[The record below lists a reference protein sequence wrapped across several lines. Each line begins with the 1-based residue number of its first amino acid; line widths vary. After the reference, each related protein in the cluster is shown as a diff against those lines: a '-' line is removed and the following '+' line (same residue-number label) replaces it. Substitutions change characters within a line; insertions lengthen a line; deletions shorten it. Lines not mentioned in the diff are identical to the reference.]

1 MTAWLDEF
9 RQQAAE
15 SNEVLSVPSLSDE
28 HWRFTSLRG
37 IDFATYAATVEAV
50 PGEPQGAILA
60 EGEHAG
66 RIVMRDGGVVLDEF
80 RPEVA
85 AQGVVFGS
93 LKRLAEEHSD
103 LVEPVL
109 GTIVGYDE
117 KFAAENGALWT
128 DGLLLHVPAG
138 VKVALPFHASYE
150 IATAGAAQQW
160 RVIISLG
167 EGAEATLVEEH
178 LKGEPGYANG
188 VAELVVAESA
198 HLTYVVVQDRNNA
211 SLHFAAHRAEVAKD
225 ATLEWAACSTGSK
238 TGKTRMETRL
248 TGEGSTGRLSAVYVV
263 DGKRHLDLDTTQE
276 HDAPNAVSDLA
287 FKGVLLDDARSVW
300 RGVIRVAEGAHGTD
314 AYQENRNLLLS
325 PKARADSIPGLEI
338 DTNDVRCTHGATAG
352 PVDPMLKFYLMSRGI
367 PAVEAERMIVEG
379 FLEDALERIPDE
391 RIRTALT
398 TAVMRRI
405 PIF

>member
-1 MTAWLDEF
+1 MTAWLEE
-9 RQQAAE
+9 RRRTAAE
-15 SNEVLSVPSLSDE
+15 QNEALAIPSGADE

-37 IDFATYAATVEAV
+37 IDFAAYASSEQAAAGSPE
-50 PGEPQGAILA
+50 GAILA
-60 EGEHAG
+60 DGDHAG
-66 RIVMRDGGVVLDEF
+66 RVVMRDGGVVLEQID
-80 RPEVA
+80 PSVT

-93 LKRLAEEHSD
+93 IKRLAAERGD

-128 DGLLLHVPAG
+128 DGALLHVPAG
-138 VKVALPFHASYE
+138 VKV
-150 IATAGAAQQW
+150 
-160 RVIISLG
+160 
-167 EGAEATLVEEH
+167 
-178 LKGEPGYANG
+178 
-188 VAELVVAESA
+188 EL
-198 HLTYVVVQDRNNA
+198 HLTYVVVQDRHDQ
-211 SLHFAAHRAEVAKD
+211 SLHFAAHRAEIGHD

-248 TGEGSTGRLSAVYVV
+248 IGAGSTGRLSGVFVV
-263 DGKRHLDLDTTQE
+263 DQKRHLDLDTTQE
-276 HDAPNAVSDLA
+276 HDAPNAISDLA
-287 FKGVLLDDARSVW
+287 FKGVLLDQARSVW

-325 PKARADSIPGLEI
+325 PNARADSIPGLEI

-352 PVDPMLKFYLMSRGI
+352 PVDPMLKFYLRSRGI
-367 PAVEAERMIVEG
+367 PPLEAERMIVEG
-379 FLEDALERIPDE
+379 FLEDALERIPNE

-405 PIF
+405 PL

>member
-1 MTAWLDEF
+1 
-9 RQQAAE
+9 
-15 SNEVLSVPSLSDE
+15 
-28 HWRFTSLRG
+28 
-37 IDFATYAATVEAV
+37 
-50 PGEPQGAILA
+50 
-60 EGEHAG
+60 
-66 RIVMRDGGVVLDEF
+66 
-80 RPEVA
+80 
-85 AQGVVFGS
+85 
-93 LKRLAEEHSD
+93 
-103 LVEPVL
+103 
-109 GTIVGYDE
+109 
-117 KFAAENGALWT
+117 
-128 DGLLLHVPAG
+128 
-138 VKVALPFHASYE
+138 
-150 IATAGAAQQW
+150 
-160 RVIISLG
+160 
-167 EGAEATLVEEH
+167 
-178 LKGEPGYANG
+178 
-188 VAELVVAESA
+188 
-198 HLTYVVVQDRNNA
+198 
-211 SLHFAAHRAEVAKD
+211 
-225 ATLEWAACSTGSK
+225 
-238 TGKTRMETRL
+238 METRL

-300 RGVIRVAEGAHGTD
+300 RGVIRVAQGAHGTD

-352 PVDPMLKFYLMSRGI
+352 PVDPMLRFYLMTRGI

>member
-1 MTAWLDEF
+1 MTAWLEER

-15 SNEVLSVPSLSDE
+15 SNEVLSVPSSSDE

-37 IDFATYAATVEAV
+37 IDFATYAATVDAV

-80 RPEVA
+80 SPAVA
-85 AQGVVFGS
+85 AQGVIFGS

-138 VKVALPFHASYE
+138 VKVELPFHAAYE
-150 IATAGAAQQW
+150 IATEGAAQQW

-325 PKARADSIPGLEI
+325 AKARADSIPGLEI

>member
-1 MTAWLDEF
+1 MTAWLEER

-15 SNEVLSVPSLSDE
+15 SNEVLSVPSSSDE

-37 IDFATYAATVEAV
+37 IDFATYAATVDAV

-80 RPEVA
+80 SPAVA

-138 VKVALPFHASYE
+138 VKVELPFHAAYE
-150 IATAGAAQQW
+150 IATEGAAQQW

>member
-37 IDFATYAATVEAV
+37 IDFATYGATVEAV

-80 RPEVA
+80 SPEVA

-198 HLTYVVVQDRNNA
+198 HLTYVVVQDRNDA

-287 FKGVLLDDARSVW
+287 FKGVLLDNARSVW

>member
-1 MTAWLDEF
+1 MSGTWLDE
-9 RQQAAE
+9 RRQAAAQADE
-15 SNEVLSVPSLSDE
+15 ALPVPSSSDE

-37 IDFATYAATVEAV
+37 VDFDRFAVATGAT
-50 PGEPQGAILA
+50 PGEATGAILA
-60 EGEHAG
+60 DGDHAG
-66 RIVMRDGGVVLDEF
+66 RLVMRDGGVVVDELDAA
-80 RPEVA
+80 VA

-93 LKRLAEEHSD
+93 LARLAEEHAA
-103 LVEPVL
+103 LIEPIL

-138 VKVALPFHASYE
+138 VKVQLPFHAAYE
-150 IATAGAAQQW
+150 LVTPDAAQQW
-160 RVIISLG
+160 RVVVSLG

-178 LKGEPGYANG
+178 VAGQPGYANG
-188 VAELVVAESA
+188 VAELVLETAS
-198 HLTYVVVQDRNNA
+198 HLTYVVVQDRHDA

-225 ATLEWAACSTGSK
+225 ATLEWSACSTGSK

-248 TGEGSTGRLSAVYVV
+248 TGEGATGRLSAVYVV

-287 FKGVLLDDARSVW
+287 FKGVLLDSSRSVW
-300 RGVIRVAEGAHGTD
+300 RGVIRVAEGAQGTD

-325 PKARADSIPGLEI
+325 SDARADSIPGLEI

-352 PVDPMLKFYLMSRGI
+352 PVDPMLRFYLMSRGI
-367 PAVEAERMIVEG
+367 PQAEAERMIVEG
-379 FLEDALERIPDE
+379 FLEEALERIPDL
-391 RIRTALT
+391 RIREALT
-398 TAVMRRI
+398 TAVMRRV
-405 PIF
+405 PV

>member
-1 MTAWLDEF
+1 
-9 RQQAAE
+9 
-15 SNEVLSVPSLSDE
+15 
-28 HWRFTSLRG
+28 
-37 IDFATYAATVEAV
+37 
-50 PGEPQGAILA
+50 
-60 EGEHAG
+60 
-66 RIVMRDGGVVLDEF
+66 VVLDEF
-80 RPEVA
+80 SPEVA

-287 FKGVLLDDARSVW
+287 FKGVLLDNARSVW

>member
-1 MTAWLDEF
+1 MTAWLEER
-9 RQQAAE
+9 RQQAAA
-15 SNEVLSVPSLSDE
+15 SNEVLSVPSSSDE

-37 IDFATYAATVEAV
+37 IDFATYAATVDAV

-80 RPEVA
+80 SPAVA

-138 VKVALPFHASYE
+138 VKVELPFHAAYE
-150 IATAGAAQQW
+150 IATEGAAQQW

-287 FKGVLLDDARSVW
+287 FKGVLLDNARSVW

-391 RIRTALT
+391 RVRTALT

>member
-1 MTAWLDEF
+1 MTAWLDER

-15 SNEVLSVPSLSDE
+15 SNEVLSVPSSSDE

-80 RPEVA
+80 SPDVA

>member
-1 MTAWLDEF
+1 MTAWLEER

-15 SNEVLSVPSLSDE
+15 SNEVLSVPSSSDE

-80 RPEVA
+80 SPEVA
-85 AQGVVFGS
+85 AQGVIFGS

-138 VKVALPFHASYE
+138 VKVELPFHAAYE
-150 IATAGAAQQW
+150 IATEGAAQQW

-198 HLTYVVVQDRNNA
+198 HLTYVVVQDRNDA

>member
-80 RPEVA
+80 SPEVA

-198 HLTYVVVQDRNNA
+198 HLTYVVVQDRNDA

-276 HDAPNAVSDLA
+276 HDAPNAGSDLA

-352 PVDPMLKFYLMSRGI
+352 PVDPMLRFYLMTRGI

>member
-1 MTAWLDEF
+1 MTAWLDER

-15 SNEVLSVPSLSDE
+15 SNEVLSVPSSSDE

-66 RIVMRDGGVVLDEF
+66 RIVMRDSGVVLDEF
-80 RPEVA
+80 SPDVA

>member
-1 MTAWLDEF
+1 MTAWLDER

-15 SNEVLSVPSLSDE
+15 SNEGLSVPSSSDE

-66 RIVMRDGGVVLDEF
+66 RIVMRDSGVVLDEF
-80 RPEVA
+80 SPDVA

>member
-1 MTAWLDEF
+1 MTAWLEER

-15 SNEVLSVPSLSDE
+15 SNEVLSVPSSSAE

-80 RPEVA
+80 SPEVA
-85 AQGVVFGS
+85 AQGVIFGS

-138 VKVALPFHASYE
+138 VKVELPFHAAYE
-150 IATAGAAQQW
+150 IATEGAAQQW

-198 HLTYVVVQDRNNA
+198 HLTYVVVQDRNDA

-398 TAVMRRI
+398 TAVMQRI

>member
-1 MTAWLDEF
+1 MTAWLEER

-15 SNEVLSVPSLSDE
+15 SNEGLSVPSSSDE

-37 IDFATYAATVEAV
+37 IDFATYAATVDAV

-80 RPEVA
+80 SPAVA
-85 AQGVVFGS
+85 AQGVIFGS

-138 VKVALPFHASYE
+138 VKVELPFHAAYE
-150 IATAGAAQQW
+150 IATEGAAQQW

-287 FKGVLLDDARSVW
+287 FKGVLLDNARSVW

>member
-1 MTAWLDEF
+1 MSTWLETH
-9 RQQAAE
+9 RRTAAE
-15 SNEVLSVPSLSDE
+15 SSAALGIPSLSDE

-37 IDFATYAATVEAV
+37 IDFERFAVSAEATAGDA
-50 PGEPQGAILA
+50 GGAILA
-60 EGEHAG
+60 EGDHAG
-66 RIVMRDGGVVLDEF
+66 RLVMRDGGVVSEELLAD
-80 RPEVA
+80 VA

-93 LKRLAEEHSD
+93 LARLADDHAA
-103 LVEPVL
+103 LIEPIL

-117 KFAAENGALWT
+117 RFAAENGALWT

-138 VKVALPFHASYE
+138 VKVQLPFHAAYE
-150 IATAGAAQQW
+150 IATPEAAQQW
-160 RVIISLG
+160 RVIVSLG

-178 LKGEPGYANG
+178 LPGQPGYANG
-188 VAELVVAESA
+188 VAELVLAETA
-198 HLTYVVVQDRNNA
+198 HLTYVVVQDRNDA
-211 SLHFAAHRAEVAKD
+211 SLHFAAHRAEIAKD
-225 ATLEWAACSTGSK
+225 ATLEWSACSIGAK

-248 TGEGSTGRLSAVYVV
+248 IGEGSTGRLSAVYVV

-314 AYQENRNLLLS
+314 AYQENRNLMLS
-325 PKARADSIPGLEI
+325 STARADSIPGLEI

-367 PAVEAERMIVEG
+367 PQAEAERMIVEG
-379 FLEDALERIPDE
+379 FLEEALERIPDL
-391 RIRTALT
+391 RIREALT
-398 TAVMRRI
+398 AAVMQRV
-405 PIF
+405 PA

>member
-1 MTAWLDEF
+1 MTAWLDER

-15 SNEVLSVPSLSDE
+15 SNEVLSVPSSSDE

-80 RPEVA
+80 SPDVA

-352 PVDPMLKFYLMSRGI
+352 PVDPMLRFYLMSRGI

>member
-1 MTAWLDEF
+1 MTAWLEER

-15 SNEVLSVPSLSDE
+15 SNEVLSVPSSSDE

-37 IDFATYAATVEAV
+37 IDFATYAATVDAV

-80 RPEVA
+80 SPAVA

-138 VKVALPFHASYE
+138 VKVELPFHAAYE
-150 IATAGAAQQW
+150 IATEGAAQQW

-167 EGAEATLVEEH
+167 EGAQATQEEQH

-287 FKGVLLDDARSVW
+287 FKGVLLDNARSVW

>member
-1 MTAWLDEF
+1 MTAWLDER

-15 SNEVLSVPSLSDE
+15 SNEVLSVPSSSDE

-50 PGEPQGAILA
+50 PGEPQGEILA

-80 RPEVA
+80 SPEVA

-138 VKVALPFHASYE
+138 VKVALPFHAAYE

-188 VAELVVAESA
+188 VAELVVADSA

-398 TAVMRRI
+398 TAVMQRI

>member
-1 MTAWLDEF
+1 MSTWLEEQ
-9 RQQAAE
+9 RRSAAE
-15 SNEVLSVPSLSDE
+15 HDQSLPVPSLSDE

-37 IDFATYAATVEAV
+37 IDFAAYTPATAAPSGDAA
-50 PGEPQGAILA
+50 GAILA
-60 EGEHAG
+60 DGDHAG
-66 RIVMRDGGVVLDEF
+66 RLVMRDGAVSAESLEAS
-80 RPEVA
+80 VA

-93 LKRLAEEHSD
+93 LARLADEHAA
-103 LVEPVL
+103 LIEPIL
-109 GTIVGYDE
+109 GRIVGYDE
-117 KFAAENGALWT
+117 KFAAQSGALWT

-138 VKVALPFHASYE
+138 VKVALPFHAAYE

-167 EGAEATLVEEH
+167 AGAEATLVEEH
-178 LKGEPGYANG
+178 LTGQPGYANG
-188 VAELVVAESA
+188 VAELVVAEDA
-198 HLTYVVVQDRNNA
+198 HLTYVVVQDRHDEA
-211 SLHFAAHRAEVAKD
+211 LHFAAHRAEVATG
-225 ATLEWAACSTGSK
+225 ATLEWAACSTGAK

-300 RGVIRVAEGAHGTD
+300 RGVIRVAEGAQGTD
-314 AYQENRNLLLS
+314 SYQENRNLLLS

-352 PVDPMLKFYLMSRGI
+352 PVDPMLRFYLMSRGV
-367 PAVEAERMIVEG
+367 PEAEANRVIVEG
-379 FLEDALERIPDE
+379 FLEEALERIPDE
-391 RIRTALT
+391 RIREALT
-398 TAVMRRI
+398 AKVMARV
-405 PIF
+405 PA

>member
-1 MTAWLDEF
+1 MTAWLEER

-15 SNEVLSVPSLSDE
+15 SNEVLSVPSSSDE

-37 IDFATYAATVEAV
+37 IDFATYAATVDAV

-80 RPEVA
+80 SPAVA
-85 AQGVVFGS
+85 AQGVIFGS

-138 VKVALPFHASYE
+138 VKVELPFHAAYE
-150 IATAGAAQQW
+150 IATEGAAQQW

-287 FKGVLLDDARSVW
+287 FKGVLLDNARSVW

>member
-1 MTAWLDEF
+1 MTAWLDER

-37 IDFATYAATVEAV
+37 IDFATYAARVEAV

-80 RPEVA
+80 SPDVA

>member
-1 MTAWLDEF
+1 MTAWLDE
-9 RQQAAE
+9 RRRTAAQ
-15 SNEVLSVPSLSDE
+15 SNEELSVPSLSDE

-37 IDFATYAATVEAV
+37 IEFAAFTPAIAPLAGEAK
-50 PGEPQGAILA
+50 GAILA
-60 EGEHAG
+60 DGEQAG
-66 RIVMRDGGVVLDEF
+66 RVVMRDGGVVLDELAADL
-80 RPEVA
+80 A

-93 LKRLAEEHSD
+93 LKRLAVDHSA
-103 LVEPVL
+103 LIEPIL

-138 VKVALPFHASYE
+138 VNVELPFHVAYE
-150 IATAGAAQQW
+150 IATPGVAQHW
-160 RVIISLG
+160 RAIISLG
-167 EGAEATLVEEH
+167 EGARATLVEEH
-178 LKGEPGYANG
+178 LQGEPGYANG
-188 VAELVVAESA
+188 VAELQVADAA
-198 HLTYVVVQDRNNA
+198 HLTYVVVQDRHNE
-211 SLHFAAHRAEVAKD
+211 SLHFAAHRAELAQD

-248 TGEGSTGRLSAVYVV
+248 MGQGSTGRLTGVYVV
-263 DGKRHLDLDTTQE
+263 DGRRHLDLDTTQE
-276 HDAPNAVSDLA
+276 HDAPHGTSDLA
-287 FKGVLLDDARSVW
+287 FKGVLLDRSRSVW

-314 AYQENRNLLLS
+314 SYQENRNLMLS

-352 PVDPMLKFYLMSRGI
+352 PVDQMVKFYLMSRGI
-367 PAVEAERMIVEG
+367 PGVEAERMIVEG
-379 FLEDALERIPDE
+379 FLEAALERIADV

-405 PIF
+405 PLV